1 MISLLPPAPAPLG
14 MLPGTRYL
22 LDNAFAADYLKA
34 GSDCQPVGFEP
45 DPMGCA
51 TVVHFCESYGPLL
64 KRILII
70 RAGGMGD
77 LIFLTP
83 ALRALRQQ
91 FPQHEF
97 TVCALSAYRPA
108 ICHPD
113 LDAVQWLDYPP
124 QLADVETYDL
134 VVPLE
139 ETVERDEE
147 HTAVDIFARH
157 LGLELAGAARVPML
171 RANTGALAAAL
182 EKFPRFPG
190 MRRYGIAL
198 RANHACRT
206 WPFNYIQ
213 QLASHILDRDPA
225 GVIFLFGEKK
235 DWPDIENVGHQ
246 RLIWLPDLDLS
257 LTESL
262 ALLAT
267 MDAFVGPDSGLA
279 HAAGALGLPT
289 VTLFG
294 PYRSQQRVD
303 VFPTVRGINGHAPCA
318 PCHHKARLPQH
329 PFPPGMPCEQ
339 HGCCIALGQIQPD
352 RVYTL
357 LHRQMPAGG
366 VLPPDD
372 KPLHAMS
379 SFFGPILR
387 VGDAHPE
394 LDKSELFHL
403 GDWGGGSA
411 SIEEAKFLHALVL
424 CLKPLHCLETG
435 TETGWTSAHIAKAL
449 EENGRGHLVTLE
461 TDPKLAALARQNLDT
476 YGLGHRVNVLEVPS
490 HDYLAKIQH
499 PASSIQIDFA
509 LLDTHIELR
518 AEELRLLTP
527 HLAPGAFVCVHDTS
541 PAHPHRNGV
550 ELLKDLRA
558 AAGFAVVHLP
568 TPRGLTVLEWRGN
581 ALMRG
586 ETPSQQNHLP

>member
-14 MLPGTRYL
+14 MQPGTRYL

-34 GSDCQPVGFEP
+34 GADCQPQVFAPFDSGLN
-45 DPMGCA
+45 CA
-51 TVVHFCESYGPLL
+51 QFCEFYAPLN
-64 KRILII
+64 RVLII

-83 ALRALRQQ
+83 SLRALVQR

-97 TVCALSAYRPA
+97 TVCGLAAYRPA

-124 QLADVETYDL
+124 TMAAVDSYDL

-139 ETVERDEE
+139 ETVERDNE
-147 HTAVDIFARH
+147 HSTVDIFARH
-157 LGLELAGAARVPML
+157 LGLELEGPARVPIL
-171 RANTGALAAAL
+171 CADTGAMLAAE
-182 EKFPRFPG
+182 EKFPFFPG
-190 MRRYGIAL
+190 VRRYGIAL
-198 RANHACRT
+198 RANQAHRT

-213 QLASHILDRDPA
+213 QLAAHILERDPNCF
-225 GVIFLFGEKK
+225 VFLFGEAK
-235 DWPDIENVGHQ
+235 DWPEIKQGGDN
-246 RLIWLPDLDLS
+246 RLIWLPAFDLS
-257 LTESL
+257 LTETL

-267 MDAFVGPDSGLA
+267 MHGFVGPDSGLA
-279 HAAGALGLPT
+279 HAAGALGIPT

-294 PYRSQQRVD
+294 PFRSQQRSD

-318 PCHHKARLPQH
+318 PCHFPARLPQH

-357 LHRQMPAGG
+357 LHRQMQAGG
-366 VLPPDD
+366 VLPADA

-394 LDKSELFHL
+394 LTKSELFHL

-424 CLKPLHCLETG
+424 CLKPMNCLETG

-449 EENGRGHLVTLE
+449 EENGRGHLTTLE
-461 TDPKLAALARQNLDT
+461 TDPKLASLARQNLDT
-476 YGLGHRVNVLEVPS
+476 YGLAHRVNVLEVPS
-490 HDYLAKIQH
+490 HEFLAMRQL
-499 PASSIQIDFA
+499 QIDFA
-509 LLDTHIELR
+509 LLDTHIEIR
-518 AEELRLLTP
+518 AQELRLLTP
-527 HLAPGAFVCVHDTS
+527 HLSPGAIVAVHDTS
-541 PAHPHRNGV
+541 PDHPMRHGV
-550 ELLKDLRA
+550 ELLADLRA
-558 AAGFAVVHLP
+558 IPGFSVVHLP
-568 TPRGLTVLEWRGN
+568 TPRGLTLLEWSRSN
-581 ALMRG
+581 AA
-586 ETPSQQNHLP
+586 TP

>member
-1 MISLLPPAPAPLG
+1 MLSLLPPSPAPLG
-14 MLPGTRYL
+14 MQPGTRYL

-34 GSDCQPVGFEP
+34 GADCQPEVFERGVAP
-45 DPMGCA
+45 GALEDILARGSGA
-51 TVVHFCESYGPLL
+51 
-64 KRILII
+64 RILLI

-77 LIFLTP
+77 LLFLTP
-83 ALRALRQQ
+83 SLRALVQR

-97 TVCALSAYRPA
+97 TVCALAAYRPA
-108 ICHPD
+108 ISHPD
-113 LDAVQWLDYPP
+113 LDAVRWLDYPP
-124 QLADVETYDL
+124 KMADVDTYDL

-139 ETVERDEE
+139 ETVERDDE
-147 HTAVDIFARH
+147 HTTVDIFARH
-157 LGLELAGAARVPML
+157 LGLELEGEARVPIL
-171 RANTGALAAAL
+171 RANTAAL
-182 EKFPRFPG
+182 EAAHLKFPCFPG

-198 RANHACRT
+198 RANHHHRT

-213 QLASHILDRDPA
+213 QLASHILDRDPTS
-225 GVIFLFGEKK
+225 VIFLFGEKK
-235 DWPDIENVGHQ
+235 DWPDMANLGHE
-246 RLIWLPDLDLS
+246 RLIWLPELDLS

-267 MDAFVGPDSGLA
+267 MDGFVGPDSGLA
-279 HAAGALGLPT
+279 HAAGALGIPT

-294 PYRSQQRVD
+294 PFRSQQRCD
-303 VFPTVRGINGHAPCA
+303 VFPNVRGINGHAPCA
-318 PCHHKARLPQH
+318 PCHYQARLPQH
-329 PFPPGMPCEQ
+329 PFPPGMPCEK

-357 LHRQMPAGG
+357 LHRQMKNLEPGTSN
-366 VLPPDD
+366 PEPI
-372 KPLHAMS
+372 LHAMS

-387 VGDAHPE
+387 VGDAHPD
-394 LDKSELFHL
+394 LDKAELFHL

-424 CLKPLHCLETG
+424 CLKPLNCLETG

-449 EENGRGHLVTLE
+449 EENGRGHLITLE

-476 YGLGHRVNVLEVPS
+476 YGLSHRVNVLEVPS
-490 HDYLAKIQH
+490 HDYLSKIQH
-499 PASSIQIDFA
+499 PASNIQIDFA

-541 PAHPHRNGV
+541 PQHPHRHGV
-550 ELLKDLRA
+550 ELLKELRA
-558 AAGFAVVHLP
+558 AEGFDVVHVP
-568 TPRGLTVLEWRGN
+568 TPRGLTVLCYN
-581 ALMRG
+581 AKLRDAG
-586 ETPSQQNHLP
+586 ESGVE